1 MRFALLLPMASL
13 ALAGWAQPVGKVALC
28 AATEEKAIRAFC
40 DQIHPLRF
48 EYGLYDESAI
58 ASWKADLEKHA
69 RDRSSLVL
77 DAKTAAELA
86 KGPKFLDFERGRSK
100 ASEFARAILDGR
112 PLLLLAC
119 PPSVY
124 RAADVFSFVKDLP
137 TVWDETRTLGTG
149 VVAKRSGRDWYVAAT
164 GLRQPLELDI
174 GFVGR
179 ARSRMTAFGADR
191 VERLVASFEKV
202 VLTPSPDGAVA
213 ARLVPP
219 VALFFIGDSTL
230 SPRRDYKPNG
240 SWGDALKPALADDV
254 RIVNCAV
261 GGRST
266 KSFRGLGHWKETVA
280 PYLRE
285 GDWALFQF
293 ATNDSVKDQPYRS
306 CTPAEYA
313 DNLRNYVAEV
323 RAVGAKPVFASCL
336 AHRIWTADRKFPS
349 TFLLQTY
356 TDAMAGVAKEL
367 DVPYVD
373 MTALTLKA
381 VRDAGFEGSK
391 QLFVY
396 ATNGKD
402 NIHPSK
408 LGAKVFADLFL
419 DELARQPSNP
429 VNALFRKTR
438 IRFTPETTAVVVPK
452 DAKSRHRL
460 VQFAAEEMTN
470 FLSRA
475 FGAAVPIVHEV
486 DPRMSCIVLGSND
499 WSVAVG
505 LDVSELPQEGFA
517 IRTREN
523 AVYVAGVDANR
534 NPRLSHGYYAR
545 ATLFGV
551 YDFLERFVGCRFY
564 FPGEVGEYVPRT
576 TAFVVPETDLTS
588 APRFLERSISSLVSM
603 GRWPETMTNAGEAC
617 WTESL
622 RLRLQ
627 TRPLPHCHGLR
638 GFKFVQRF
646 GATHPEYFQMKKDGT
661 RDLRDT
667 GKEPHY
673 LNNKLCY
680 SSKGLLEEMYQDV
693 KAYLTGQPAGSR
705 GIPRWG
711 WGFAYGE
718 YVDVMPEDGTV
729 HCCCDLCKAAYAK
742 AKDPKNESNEL
753 VWNYTI
759 DIAERLKREGVKGNV
774 MQMAYSSYH
783 NVPDRKIPDNVVVTV
798 CNNGAWVLPERGE
811 RDFAS
816 MKAWFDNVG
825 RIKVYSNCGKHRCL
839 NLNIPDVPSV
849 TPWAMAAFYNRI
861 APMTRGAH
869 CSNETD
875 RFIYS
880 MLNYYVYS
888 KVAWEGSVD
897 ADALMD
903 EFFRLM
909 FGAGAEQ
916 MKEIFAAF
924 ERKWMT
930 EILGNSIDTAIGTVT
945 AAPSEFKIWTDL
957 YSSDRLKPIRDLADR
972 AEAAVTAGSPE
983 AMRLAFFRR
992 EMLEPTF
999 ARAAGYADDLSV
1011 EKEKARR
1018 AAQPKPS
1025 LVKDFRPVTITAT
1038 ADMTNKPFHAVK
1050 FAVAPKPGRR
1060 YRISYF
1066 VKGEN
1071 IVPTARR
1078 GGAQAVAW
1086 RNEKT
1091 DSGRAVPDVGFEG
1104 SFDWM
1109 HHSETFVWPKKDF
1122 EAMRPEIDL
1131 RLFFATGTAMFD
1143 GLTVEEIG
1151 D

>member
-1 MRFALLLPMASL
+1 MRFALLLPMAAL

-28 AATEEKAIRAFC
+28 AATEEKAIRSFC

-69 RDRSSLVL
+69 RARSSLVL
-77 DAKTAAELA
+77 DAETAAELA
-86 KGPKFLDFERGRSK
+86 KGPGFLDFERGRSK
-100 ASEFARAILDGR
+100 AGEFARAILDGR

-149 VVAKRSGRDWYVAAT
+149 VVAKRFGRDWYVAAT
-164 GLRQPLELDI
+164 GLRQPLELDL

-179 ARSRMTAFGADR
+179 ARSRMTAFGAER
-191 VERLVASFEKV
+191 VERLVASSEKV

-293 ATNDSVKDQPYRS
+293 ATNDSVKNQPYRS
-306 CTPAEYA
+306 CTSAEYA

-336 AHRIWTADRKFPS
+336 AHRIWTADRKFPTAFS
-349 TFLLQTY
+349 LQEY

-429 VNALFRKTR
+429 ANALFRKTR

-499 WSVAVG
+499 WSVAAG
-505 LDVSELPQEGFA
+505 LDVSALPQEGFA

-603 GRWPETMTNAGEAC
+603 GRWPEAVTNAGEAC

-693 KAYLTGQPAGSR
+693 KAYLTGQPASSR

-909 FGAGAEQ
+909 FGAGAEP

-957 YSSDRLKPIRDLADR
+957 YSSDRLKPVRDLVDR
-972 AEAAVTAGSPE
+972 AVAAVTAGSPE

-1018 AAQPKPS
+1018 AAQPRPS

-1038 ADMTNKPFHAVK
+1038 ADMTNKPFYAVK
-1050 FAVAPKPGRR
+1050 FAVAPKPARR

-1104 SFDWM
+1104 TFGWM
-1109 HHSETFVWPKKDF
+1109 HHSETFVWPKKGF

-1143 GLTVEEIG
+1143 GLVVEEVG